1 MPYGGRHPYKI
12 ASLLYCIE
20 ACEALL
26 RGLFAFIK
34 EKNRKS
40 PRFCTRR
47 FLMGLCR
54 LFRKINHGDFIQR
67 LFCLC
72 DYRIELANYIAGI

>member
-12 ASLLYCIE
+12 VSLLCCIE

-54 LFRKINHGDFIQR
+54 LFCKINHRNFVQR
-67 LFCLC
+67 LLRLC
-72 DYRIELANYIAGI
+72 NYYIQFADYIAGI